1 MANLYHEDGESN
13 LHVFASLEAYWRWY
27 GCGNHWRDP
36 LQSPRVGSGE
46 ARKRIARTVKLPA
59 STPIGRLLDAYRTV
73 HPERVHPIEDDG
85 QRIQPERDW
94 LEFREHNTWEGETW
108 YMYVRLES
116 ESDRQLAERL
126 CAEWGD
132 NYGEWKL
139 GTWQQHRVDSW
150 CNIPYGSYMPCNQQT
165 VMDDPLRE
173 RISGLLDMLEHPL
186 SDRLEQRHRIQDTV
200 YKMQLFQGVEA

>member
-85 QRIQPERDW
+85 QRIQPERD
-94 LEFREHNTWEGETW
+94 
-108 YMYVRLES
+108 
-116 ESDRQLAERL
+116 
-126 CAEWGD
+126 
-132 NYGEWKL
+132 
-139 GTWQQHRVDSW
+139 
-150 CNIPYGSYMPCNQQT
+150 
-165 VMDDPLRE
+165 
-173 RISGLLDMLEHPL
+173 
-186 SDRLEQRHRIQDTV
+186 
-200 YKMQLFQGVEA
+200 

>member
-1 MANLYHEDGESN
+1 MANLYYEDGESN

-27 GCGNHWRDP
+27 GCRNHWRDP

-139 GTWQQHRVDSW
+139 GT
-150 CNIPYGSYMPCNQQT
+150 
-165 VMDDPLRE
+165 
-173 RISGLLDMLEHPL
+173 
-186 SDRLEQRHRIQDTV
+186 
-200 YKMQLFQGVEA
+200 